1 MNIDMQEPT
10 PGAWLYARKAMKVDE
25 NRKTA
30 RDKVRTLL
38 RDKVV
43 LADALKKAQE
53 MQAFLSEELR
63 RCNQKI
69 STAVTQPRKGAPP
82 APPPPPP
89 PPSKKPS
96 APRRPASVTNSNSNK
111 NSNSTKKKKK
121 GSSITKKKKKGSSM
135 DEVIKEMEKKITA
148 MGLRNRA
155 NRYAIGN

>member
-69 STAVTQPRKGAPP
+69 STAVTPPRKGAPP
-82 APPPPPP
+82 APPPPPRKGAPTAPPPP

-121 GSSITKKKKKGSSM
+121 GSSM